1 METGIATQV
10 VTASAT
16 LAGVVLTL
24 LANAFLERRRARD
37 MRWLESL
44 RFASQQA
51 TWLREE
57 RQKAYGSLSIAG
69 EEALRFIRAELPT
82 LVGSSDARRRDDVD
96 ARWGELR
103 TELRKAYNQ
112 VELFGE
118 NEARAAAVRIWR
130 IARNGVNDTLR
141 ALDLD
146 DPPSAPELY
155 ERIRAVASELGTVGD
170 RYLEACRKDLQGP
183 AADLMATQ
191 S

>member
-1 METGIATQV
+1 
-10 VTASAT
+10 
-16 LAGVVLTL
+16 
-24 LANAFLERRRARD
+24 

-69 EEALRFIRAELPT
+69 EEALRFMRADLPT
-82 LVGSSDARRRDDVD
+82 LVESSDGRRRDDAD

-118 NEARAAAVRIWR
+118 SEARAAAVRIWR
-130 IARNGVNDTLR
+130 TARNGVNDTLR
-141 ALDLD
+141 ALNSDN
-146 DPPSAPELY
+146 PPPASELY

-170 RYLEACRKDLQGP
+170 RYLEACRRDLQRP
-183 AADLMATQ
+183 ATGLDDDTVM
-191 S
+191 SR